1 MPLGSLLLLL
11 WCWAVVAVGRR
22 LDRGDLVLLDP
33 VLVIVVVVVVVVIV
47 VVVVVLLDS
56 LLLLLL
62 LLAPHVADLLG
73 LESVPQLQHAAV
85 ARLLSGVPQF

>member
-33 VLVIVVVVVVVVIV
+33 VLVIVVVVIV
-47 VVVVVLLDS
+47 VVVVVVVNVLLDSS

-73 LESVPQLQHAAV
+73 LESVSQLQHA